1 MTRISRFSYTTLPLA
16 SHTESKPNEQVSAD
30 ACTLTMKKANNN
42 YNNSNN
48 IKKNNNN
55 NNDDDDDNCNNN
67 KNKSN
72 REIASTIHIT
82 HSTIEE
88 CNGIVKAE
96 G

>member
-1 MTRISRFSYTTLPLA
+1 
-16 SHTESKPNEQVSAD
+16 
-30 ACTLTMKKANNN
+30 MKKANNN

-48 IKKNNNN
+48 IKINNNN

-88 CNGIVKAE
+88 CNGIGLVSERLRFKKRMLSLRSRRTDPE
-96 G
+96 FRRVC